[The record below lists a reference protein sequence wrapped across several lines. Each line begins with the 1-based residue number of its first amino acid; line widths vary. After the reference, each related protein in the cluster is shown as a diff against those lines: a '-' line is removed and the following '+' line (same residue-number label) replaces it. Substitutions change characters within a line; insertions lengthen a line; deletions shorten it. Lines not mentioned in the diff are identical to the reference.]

1 MNYWLMKSEPAELS
15 IDDLRAKK
23 HWHWD
28 GVRNYEA
35 RNFMRDQMHIGD
47 LVIFY
52 HSNGNPTGPAG
63 VARVASSPYPDFT
76 QFNKKSKYYDA
87 KATTEKPIWVMV
99 DVAFVKQFARTIT
112 RDELRATPV
121 LRNMTLWKRGRL
133 SITPLAKKE
142 FDAICRL
149 GDKLK

>member
-1 MNYWLMKSEPAELS
+1 MKSEPAELS

-23 HWHWD
+23 RWHWD

-35 RNFMRDQMHIGD
+35 RNFMRDQMQIGD

-76 QFNKKSKYYDA
+76 QFDRQSKYYDA
-87 KATTEKPIWVMV
+87 KATTEKPIWMMV

-112 RDELRATPV
+112 RDELRSMPA
-121 LRNMTLWKRGRL
+121 LCDMKLWKRGRL
-133 SITPLAKKE
+133 SITPLSKKE
-142 FDAICRL
+142 FDTICRL